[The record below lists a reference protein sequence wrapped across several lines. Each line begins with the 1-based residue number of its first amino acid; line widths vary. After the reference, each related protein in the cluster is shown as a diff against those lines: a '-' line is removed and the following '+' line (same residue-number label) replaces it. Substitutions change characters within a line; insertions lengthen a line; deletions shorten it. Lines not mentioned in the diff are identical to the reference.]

1 MWQYI
6 LNLNN
11 SKFFIGLTM
20 ILVNLGSK
28 YLVEELS
35 ANQAQLFN
43 NTLIRRLILFSVIF
57 MATKDIVISLA
68 ITAAFIIL
76 VSGLFNENS
85 RFCVYKFN
93 GKCYSQIT
101 EDTYKEA
108 KKIVTNYENEESIT
122 SQGS

>member
-43 NTLIRRLILFSVIF
+43 NTIIRRIILFSVIF
-57 MATKDIVISLA
+57 MATKDIVISLSL
-68 ITAAFIIL
+68 TAAFIIL
-76 VSGLFNENS
+76 VTGLFNENS
-85 RFCVYKFN
+85 RFCVYKFG
-93 GKCYSQIT
+93 GKCYSQIS
-101 EDTYKEA
+101 EDAYKEA
-108 KKIVTNYENEESIT
+108 KKNSL
-122 SQGS
+122 

>member
-20 ILVNLGSK
+20 IIVNLGSK

-35 ANQAQLFN
+35 ANQAQIFSNTIVRRIVLF
-43 NTLIRRLILFSVIF
+43 TVIF
-57 MATKDIVISLA
+57 MATKDIIVSLTL
-68 ITAAFIIL
+68 TAAFIIL

-85 RFCVYKFN
+85 RFCIYKFN

-101 EDTYKEA
+101 EDAYNEA
-108 KKIVTNYENEESIT
+108 LKIVKNYAEENNIT
-122 SQGS
+122 PDF